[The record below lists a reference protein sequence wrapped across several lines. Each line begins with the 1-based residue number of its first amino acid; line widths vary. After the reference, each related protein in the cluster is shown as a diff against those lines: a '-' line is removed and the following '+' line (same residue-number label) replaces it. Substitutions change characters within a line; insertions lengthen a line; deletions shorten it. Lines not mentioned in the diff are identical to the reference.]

1 MLGRLLSS
9 PRRHL
14 SKCWVLFPRALF
26 SRLCTKAGRKILVP
40 DSSFDS
46 RRMACFKPRIVEDH
60 MKANPTISTL
70 RVFVLAS
77 IVLTTVGLCYAKDS
91 VSINTNPPG
100 ATVEI
105 DGIVVGKTPYQF
117 DVPGGY
123 LHGSKSVFGK
133 ILRQQMH
140 LRLALE
146 GYLSVDSDLAKGP
159 MPWIALNGTYHGDYW
174 VLKTASFN
182 FSLQKAATN
191 FTGNV
196 QAALGGLESIA
207 LRPSLPTEEIVRTAA
222 PSVLMLQ
229 GSDGWGSGFLVTDTG
244 VAVTNAHVA
253 KGQTGLAATTA
264 NGQRFNARV
273 EYIDPNM
280 DLALLKLEGV
290 NFSHLTV
297 ADLSTVRPGS
307 SVIAIGSPSQGFQN
321 TVTQGIVSAIG
332 PMSNEPGTWIQ
343 TDTAINPGNSGGPL
357 LNSVG
362 EVIGITTQKR
372 FESSDRRPLQGI
384 GFALSSQDLLTVLR
398 RFYPNMA
405 TQPRSPSSPR
415 IGSAALLVS
424 SDIESADI
432 FVDDKFVGNTP
443 STLTL
448 PSGTHTVRVEAANRL
463 AWTRE
468 IELLRDSNVNLRA
481 TLVAAPAI
489 AQTQLANSANLVPS
503 VRSESPVMPQSVT
516 PQAANTSL
524 HGAEVTARASGGG
537 AISNQEALNVKSSR
551 SVPSILEPKD
561 TKSSWMI
568 KEVES
573 SGTGAPIIMI
583 TSTPTGADIFIDST
597 GGFGRTPS
605 SLEISPGKHSVQLVL
620 NGYRDQVGEISPQA
634 GHKLTVEVSME
645 K

>member
-1 MLGRLLSS
+1 MKPTRMIQNFRIS
-9 PRRHL
+9 
-14 SKCWVLFPRALF
+14 ALM
-26 SRLCTKAGRKILVP
+26 SIILAAVQ
-40 DSSFDS
+40 
-46 RRMACFKPRIVEDH
+46 V
-60 MKANPTISTL
+60 
-70 RVFVLAS
+70 
-77 IVLTTVGLCYAKDS
+77 CYANDR

-123 LHGSKSVFGK
+123 LHGAKSVFGK
-133 ILRQQMH
+133 LLRQQMH
-140 LRLALE
+140 VRLMLD
-146 GYLSVDSDLAKGP
+146 GYLPVDGDLAKGP

-174 VLKTASFN
+174 LLKTANFN
-182 FSLQKAATN
+182 YSLQKAATN

-196 QAALGGLESIA
+196 QAALGGVDSIA
-207 LRPSLPTEEIVRTAA
+207 LRPSLPTEEVVRTAT
-222 PSVLMLQ
+222 PSVLLLR

-253 KGQTGLAATTA
+253 SGQTSLAATTA
-264 NGQRFNARV
+264 NGQTFNARV
-273 EYIDPNM
+273 EYIDPTL
-280 DLALLKLEGV
+280 DLALLKLEGI

-332 PMSNEPGTWIQ
+332 PMTSEPGTWIQ

-357 LNSVG
+357 LNSSG

-384 GFALSSQDLLTVLR
+384 GFALSSQDLLSVLR
-398 RFYPNMA
+398 RFYPNMS
-405 TQPRSPSSPR
+405 TQPRSPSSSPR
-415 IGSAALLVS
+415 AGSAALVVS
-424 SDIESADI
+424 SDTDGADI

-448 PSGTHTVRVEAANRL
+448 PSGTHTVRVEAANRV

-481 TLVAAPAI
+481 MLVASPPI
-489 AQTQLANSANLVPS
+489 PQTQLANAVTAVPS
-503 VRSESPVMPQSVT
+503 VRAESPTTFQQSVT
-516 PQAANTSL
+516 PHTANASMLATEGSARPAEREPTS
-524 HGAEVTARASGGG
+524 V
-537 AISNQEALNVKSSR
+537 QEALNVKSSR
-551 SVPSILEPKD
+551 AATPILEPKD
-561 TKSSWMI
+561 PKSSWAI
-568 KEVES
+568 REVES
-573 SGTGAPIIMI
+573 AGKGVPLVMI
-583 TSTPTGADIFIDST
+583 TSTPAGADIFIDST
-597 GGFGRTPS
+597 GLGRTPK
-605 SLEISPGKHSVQLVL
+605 SLEISAGKHSVQLVL
-620 NGYRDQVGEISPQA
+620 SGYKDQTGEISPRVGYQLA
-634 GHKLTVEVSME
+634 VEVSME

>member
-1 MLGRLLSS
+1 MKLDRMISNFQVS
-9 PRRHL
+9 VFA
-14 SKCWVLFPRALF
+14 WI
-26 SRLCTKAGRKILVP
+26 ILAAVQV
-40 DSSFDS
+40 
-46 RRMACFKPRIVEDH
+46 C
-60 MKANPTISTL
+60 
-70 RVFVLAS
+70 
-77 IVLTTVGLCYAKDS
+77 CAKDR

-100 ATVEI
+100 ATVEM

-123 LHGSKSVFGK
+123 LHGTKSVFGK

-140 LRLALE
+140 VRLLLD
-146 GYLSVDSDLAKGP
+146 GYLPVDGDLAKGP

-174 VLKTASFN
+174 LLKTANFN

-196 QAALGGLESIA
+196 QAAIGGLDSIA
-207 LRPSLPTEEIVRTAA
+207 LRPSLPTEEIVRTAT
-222 PSVLMLQ
+222 PSVLVLR

-253 KGQTGLAATTA
+253 NAQTSLAATTA
-264 NGQRFNARV
+264 NGQTFNARV

-357 LNSVG
+357 LNSSG

-384 GFALSSQDLLTVLR
+384 GFALSSQDLLSVLR
-398 RFYPNMA
+398 RFYPNMDS
-405 TQPRSPSSPR
+405 PSRSPSSPR
-415 IGSAALLVS
+415 AGSAALMVS
-424 SDIESADI
+424 SDTESADI

-448 PSGTHTVRVEAANRL
+448 PSGIHTVRVEAANRV
-463 AWTRE
+463 AWARE

-481 TLVAAPAI
+481 TLVAAPPI
-489 AQTQLANSANLVPS
+489 ARTQLANAVTTVPTA
-503 VRSESPVMPQSVT
+503 RSESAATSQQSVT
-516 PQAANTSL
+516 PQAANPIMHDTEL
-524 HGAEVTARASGGG
+524 LARPADTRP
-537 AISNQEALNVKSSR
+537 ISDQEALNVKSSGA
-551 SVPSILEPKD
+551 VTPILESKD
-561 TKSSWMI
+561 TKSSWAI
-568 KEVES
+568 REVES
-573 SGTGAPIIMI
+573 AGAGAPIIMI
-583 TSTPTGADIFIDST
+583 TSTPAGADIFIDSV
-597 GGFGRTPS
+597 GFGRTPS

-620 NGYRDQVGEISPQA
+620 NGYKDKVGEISPRM
-634 GHKLTVEVSME
+634 GYKLAIEVSME

>member
-1 MLGRLLSS
+1 MKPSRMISNFQVS
-9 PRRHL
+9 A
-14 SKCWVLFPRALF
+14 WAL
-26 SRLCTKAGRKILVP
+26 I
-40 DSSFDS
+40 
-46 RRMACFKPRIVEDH
+46 
-60 MKANPTISTL
+60 
-70 RVFVLAS
+70 VLAAVQ
-77 IVLTTVGLCYAKDS
+77 ICHAKDH
-91 VSINTNPPG
+91 VSINTDPPG

-117 DVPGGY
+117 EVPGGY
-123 LHGSKSVFGK
+123 LHGTKSVFGK
-133 ILRQQMH
+133 VLRQQIH
-140 LRLALE
+140 VRLLLD
-146 GYLSVDSDLAKGP
+146 GYLTVDADLAKGP

-174 VLKTASFN
+174 LLKTANFN
-182 FSLQKAATN
+182 YSLQKAATN

-196 QAALGGLESIA
+196 EAALGGVNSIA
-207 LRPSLPTEEIVRTAA
+207 LRPSLPTEEIVRTAT
-222 PSVLMLQ
+222 PSVLVLQ
-229 GSDGWGSGFLVTDTG
+229 GSDGRGSGFLVTDTG

-253 KGQTGLAATTA
+253 KGQTSLVAKTA
-264 NGQRFNARV
+264 NGQEFNARV
-273 EYIDPNM
+273 EYIDPNT

-357 LNSVG
+357 LNSSG

-372 FESSDRRPLQGI
+372 FESSDRRPLQGL
-384 GFALSSQDLLTVLR
+384 GFALSSQDLLSVLR
-398 RFYPNMA
+398 RFYPNMV

-415 IGSAALLVS
+415 TGSAALLVS
-424 SDIESADI
+424 SDTESADI

-448 PSGTHTVRVEAANRL
+448 PSGIHTVRVEAANRL

-481 TLVAAPAI
+481 TLVAGPPTP
-489 AQTQLANSANLVPS
+489 QTHLANAVIVVPS
-503 VRSESPVMPQSVT
+503 VSAESPTTLQQSVT
-516 PQAANTSL
+516 PQAANAALLGTERSARPVEREPTSK
-524 HGAEVTARASGGG
+524 
-537 AISNQEALNVKSSR
+537 QEALNVKSSGATT
-551 SVPSILEPKD
+551 PILEPKD
-561 TKSSWMI
+561 TKSGWTI
-568 KEVES
+568 RELES
-573 SGTGAPIIMI
+573 SGTGAPILMI
-583 TSTPTGADIFIDST
+583 TSTPAGADIFIDSA
-597 GGFGRTPS
+597 GGFGRTPK

-620 NGYRDQVGEISPQA
+620 NGYKDHVREISPRM
-634 GHKLTVEVSME
+634 GYKLAVEASME